1 MKLKI
6 FKKSKEATGPK
17 KENPF
22 KIPKGHI
29 FKKWFVI
36 AIAFCVFLVISFI
49 LWVILSHKSNNVKNS
64 ESSSVNSNLS
74 SQEITSLQSK
84 QVPVLANSDQIVKFT
99 NHNYT
104 INQEI
109 SNLSE
114 GQLVYKDGKLYK
126 VGADGKLHP
135 YNGKLK
141 QGDVVWKDGKEY
153 VVGADGELHPLDTD
167 HAVSQYS
174 PGQFVS
180 KDGKLYKVGAD
191 GKLHEYTGKLKQ
203 GNVVWKDGKAYV
215 VGADGKLHLLHD
227 GEIFTG
233 SDGKPYMFKDGKIIP
248 LSAQGASIGDLVKVG
263 NKMYKIGADGKLHPY
278 NGKPNVGETVWAD
291 GKINYIGADGKMH
304 ALEEGKIFLG
314 KDGQLYIIK
323 DGKLVKYEKP
333 CFSQLVN
340 GKWYISDKTGKLHEF
355 KKGGECVADDGYIVK
370 LQDNKIIKI
379 PTQGVSQTT
388 KPESNDINQQW
399 LDYMSNVTDSKV
411 LSAPLTNGKPQEQQ
425 TKDSSPTLENGQ
437 AHGLKAPNP
446 VQANSYASQNAQD
459 EKIAFMKN
467 AKDTD
472 NSDLKN
478 SGGMNPYRYSLTVGS
493 IIPATLITG
502 INSDLPGEIVAQV
515 SRNIYDTKT
524 GKFLLIPQGT
534 KLVGVYSS
542 HVSYGQSRVLMAW
555 NRLEFPNGYR
565 YNLEGMA
572 GADLAGYSGIE
583 DQVDNHYF
591 RIFSSALLFSVFGAV
606 SQLTQPNN
614 QNTNGPTSTSIV
626 YSAIGQQLTQV
637 ASNQVQKNMDVQPT
651 DTIRPGA
658 NFNVLASRTMVF
670 DGPYQYGGVNV

>member
-1 MKLKI
+1 MEN
-6 FKKSKEATGPK
+6 KKSKETKESK

-22 KIPKGHI
+22 LIPKGHI
-29 FKKWFVI
+29 FKKWFVRTI
-36 AIAFCVFLVISFI
+36 GFCIFLFISFVCYVFI
-49 LWVILSHKSNNVKNS
+49 SNSSSNIKNS
-64 ESSSVNSNLS
+64 ESNRVNSDLA

-84 QVPVLANSDQIVKFT
+84 QVPVLENSDQIVKFT
-99 NHNYT
+99 NHNYM

-109 SNLSE
+109 NNLSE

-126 VGADGKLHP
+126 VGADGELYP

-141 QGDVVWKDGKEY
+141 EGDTVWKDGKEY
-153 VVGADGELHPLDTD
+153 VVGADGELHPLDTN
-167 HAVSQYS
+167 HATSQYS

-191 GKLHEYTGKLKQ
+191 GKLHPYNGKLKE
-203 GNVVWKDGKAYV
+203 GDVVWKDGKAYV
-215 VGADGKLHLLHD
+215 EGADGKLHLLHN
-227 GEIFTG
+227 GEIFKG
-233 SDGKPYMFKDGKIIP
+233 ADGKPYMFKDGKIIP
-248 LSAQGASIGDLVKVG
+248 LSAQGAAIGDLVKVG

-278 NGKPNVGETVWAD
+278 NGKPSAGETVWAD

-314 KDGQLYIIK
+314 KDGQLYIVK

-333 CFSQLVN
+333 CFSQSVN

-355 KKGGECVADDGYIVK
+355 KEGSKCVSDDGYIVK
-370 LQDNKIIKI
+370 LQNNKIIKI
-379 PTQGVSQTT
+379 PPEGATQST
-388 KPESNDINQQW
+388 KPESNDVNQQW
-399 LDYMSNVTDSKV
+399 LDYMSNITDSKV
-411 LSAPLTNGKPQEQQ
+411 LSAPLTNNKPQEQQ
-425 TKDSSPTLENGQ
+425 PKKSSLALENGQ
-437 AHGLKAPNP
+437 AHGLQAPSP

-478 SGGMNPYRYSLTVGS
+478 SGGMNPYPYSLTVGS

-502 INSDLPGEIVAQV
+502 INSDLPGQIVAQV
-515 SRNIYDTKT
+515 SRNIYDSKT

-534 KLVGVYSS
+534 KLIGIYSS
-542 HVSYGQSRVLMAW
+542 QVSYGQSRVLMAW

-572 GADLAGYSGIE
+572 GADLSGYAGIE
-583 DQVDNHYF
+583 DQTDNHYF
-591 RIFSSALLFSVFGAV
+591 RIFSSALLFSVFGTV

-637 ASNQVQKNMDVQPT
+637 ASNLIQKNMNVQPT
-651 DTIRPGA
+651 DIIRPGA

-670 DGPYQYGGVNV
+670 DSPYQYDGGINV